1 MGLWDKLMGE
11 FVDVIEWT
19 DDTSDTMVYRFERQG
34 NEIKYGAKLT
44 VRETQTAIFVNE
56 GEVADV
62 LGPGL
67 YVLET
72 KNLPLLST
80 LQHWDHGFQ
89 SPFKAEVYF
98 FNTKQFTNLKWGTRN
113 PVMIRDSEF
122 GGVRLRAFG
131 TYAIRIA
138 DARKFMQEIMGTD
151 GHFTVDEI
159 SDQLRNLI
167 VTRFSSVAAGANIP
181 VLDMAANYDQLS
193 QFVTQKISPEFE
205 SYGLKLTSV
214 LVENISLPTE
224 VEEALDKRTSMG
236 VIGNLDQYLQ
246 FQTAQSIGNG
256 NGNGNSALDMGMGFA
271 VANKMAEALNKPAA
285 AAPPPLPDSN
295 WHVALGQTS
304 SGPHNLP
311 QLQQMV
317 RDGRLTDAT
326 LVWQTGMAN
335 WQAAGSVPAL
345 ASLFAAAEVPP
356 PIPPAIPPQS

>member
-19 DDTSDTMVYRFERQG
+19 DNSSDTMVYRFERHG
-34 NEIKYGAKLT
+34 NEIKFGAKLT
-44 VRETQTAIFVNE
+44 VRESQVAIFVNE

-62 LGPGL
+62 LTPGM

-72 KNLPLLST
+72 QNLPLLST
-80 LQHWDHGFQ
+80 LQHWDHGFS

-122 GGVRLRAFG
+122 GGVRIRAFG
-131 TYAIRIA
+131 TYGMRVD

-159 SDQLRNLI
+159 SDQLRNII
-167 VTRFSSVAAGANIP
+167 VTRFSSIVASANIP
-181 VLDMAANYDQLS
+181 VLDMAANYEQLGT
-193 QFVTQKISPEFE
+193 FVTQKIAPEYAA
-205 SYGLKLTSV
+205 YGLKLTSI

-236 VIGNLDQYLQ
+236 MIGNLDKYLQ
-246 FQTAQSIGNG
+246 YQTAQGVGNG
-256 NGNGNSALDMGMGFA
+256 GSNSALDMGMGFA
-271 VANKMAEALNKPAA
+271 VANKMAEVLNKPATA
-285 AAPPPLPDSN
+285 ATPPPLPDTN
-295 WHVALGQTS
+295 WHVAIGQESRGPLG
-304 SGPHNLP
+304 LA

-317 RDGRLTDAT
+317 QNGQMTAAT
-326 LVWQTGMAN
+326 LVWQAGMAN
-335 WQAAGSVPAL
+335 WQAAGETAAL
-345 ASLFAAAEVPP
+345 SGLFATQAPP
-356 PIPPAIPPQS
+356 PIPPSAPPQSTQ

>member
-19 DDTSDTMVYRFERQG
+19 DDSSDTMVYRFERHG

-44 VRETQTAIFVNE
+44 VRESQVAIFVNE

-62 LGPGL
+62 LGPGM

-72 KNLPLLST
+72 QNLPLLST

-113 PVMIRDSEF
+113 PIMIRDSEF

-131 TYAIRIA
+131 TYAMRIE

-167 VTRFSSVAAGANIP
+167 VTRFSSVVASANIP
-181 VLDMAANYDQLS
+181 VLDMAANNEQLG
-193 QFVTQKISPEFE
+193 QFVTQKIAPEYAA
-205 SYGLKLTSV
+205 YGLKLTSI

-224 VEEALDKRTSMG
+224 VEDALDKRTSMG
-236 VIGNLDQYLQ
+236 MIGNLDKYLQ
-246 FQTAQSIGNG
+246 YQTAQGVGNG
-256 NGNGNSALDMGMGFA
+256 GSNSALDMGMGFA
-271 VANKMAEALNKPAA
+271 VANKMAEVLNKPSAPV
-285 AAPPPLPDSN
+285 PPPLPDTS
-295 WHVALGQTS
+295 WHVAVGQES
-304 SGPHNLP
+304 KGPYTLA
-311 QLQQMV
+311 QLQQMA
-317 RDGRLTDAT
+317 RGGQLTAAT
-326 LVWQTGMAN
+326 LVWQAGMAN
-335 WQAAGSVPAL
+335 WQAAGATTAL
-345 ASLFAAAEVPP
+345 SGLFAGQTPP
-356 PIPPAIPPQS
+356 PIPTE

>member
-19 DDTSDTMVYRFERQG
+19 DDSHDTMVYRFERHG

-44 VRETQTAIFVNE
+44 VRESQVAIFVNE

-72 KNLPLLST
+72 KNLPVLST

-131 TYAIRIA
+131 TYSIRID

-167 VTRFSSVAAGANIP
+167 VTRFSSVVASAGIP

-193 QFVTQKISPEFE
+193 QFVTQKISPEYAA
-205 SYGLKLTSV
+205 YGLKLTSI

-236 VIGNLDQYLQ
+236 MIGNLDKYLQ
-246 FQTAQSIGNG
+246 YQTAQGIGEG
-256 NGNGNSALDMGMGFA
+256 GSNSALDMGMGFA
-271 VANKMAEALNKPAA
+271 VANKMAEVLNKPATTT
-285 AAPPPLPDSN
+285 PPPIPDTS
-295 WHVALGQTS
+295 WHVAMGQEAK
-304 SGPHNLP
+304 GPLTMQ

-317 RDGRLTDAT
+317 QTGQLTATT
-326 LVWQTGMAN
+326 LVWQAGMAN
-335 WQAAGSVPAL
+335 WQAAGEVTAL
-345 ASLFAAAEVPP
+345 QGLLPSQTPP
-356 PIPPAIPPQS
+356 PIPPQ